1 MSSQFQI
8 NNKFVKAISLLCF
21 IFGAS
26 QMILLGL
33 LPMISEATNLNITT
47 IIIFYGLSIF
57 HFLLMTRVWGN
68 LFNSLS
74 PVTVYRVGLFGIF
87 FSYGFL
93 LLAFLVSSPIA
104 AFGLF
109 IISRIIHASTASSIV
124 PFSQLI
130 NLRFHTKSSDG
141 VLNTTMFLNIGR
153 LFGLILGG
161 VFAFNLSMSL
171 VILMVFIIAVSLNGW
186 ERAGKGILLCE
197 KDYKEESDEIKD
209 KKVRFKPL
217 FLIPLF
223 FTLISSFYN
232 TGITKA
238 VSSIFEEAT
247 KQSATIYWSLTL
259 ATLCLVLIQF
269 IIKKYK
275 LLESYIFITFGVV
288 SLIASFYAF
297 TLITSITTLVAFIL
311 LFAIGAAIIPVY
323 YMGFIY
329 GQYVTDKKSI
339 VASKISFYQT
349 LGNAIGAISAGT
361 IIKLNLDVYIIFIF
375 SILTFFSVYMIVKN
389 SRLKLSKAYVGVSND

>member
-1 MSSQFQI
+1 MSSQVQI

-74 PVTVYRVGLFGIF
+74 PVTVYRVGHFGIF

-104 AFGLF
+104 TFGLF

-130 NLRFHTKSSDG
+130 NIRFHTKSSDG

-153 LFGLILGG
+153 LFGLIFGG
-161 VFAFNLSMSL
+161 VFAFNLNMSL

-297 TLITSITTLVAFIL
+297 TLISSITTLVAFIL

-349 LGNAIGAISAGT
+349 LGNACGAITAGT
-361 IIKLNLDVYIIFIF
+361 VIKLNLDVYIMFIF
-375 SILTFFSVYMIVKN
+375 SILTFFSVYIIVKN
-389 SRLKLSKAYVGVSND
+389 SHLKLSKAYVGVSND